1 MGSRLIFSEDA
12 VSEVVGYMLLLGII
26 VTSVGLVSVLAIPII
41 EDAKENAYLKNM
53 EQGFTV
59 MDSKISLVALGKS
72 PTQLVQMYCQ
82 KGDITVYNQTSSR
95 MTVSFT
101 NKTGTSFELY
111 NESIGSIQY
120 QLGENKIAYEGGG
133 VFRKYPG
140 EGDPVTITPPE
151 FHYNGET
158 LTLPIIKVEGNQ
170 STGGNGVL
178 NFFLVSDNKPNVLYP
193 NPGFN
198 SEFTNPL
205 MIGQQINV
213 VIKSDYY
220 VAWADY
226 IEQRTDATVTTNAA
240 AKEVRVSLNAKPND
254 QKQDLTPPVDVFGF
268 NVENET
274 ALGNFSMLLANGTS
288 NFKLKMTT
296 SETSTE
302 PYFTFYAD
310 KSGGLG
316 PNGVSIELIYYDLGD
331 YEQWTWDVQALKVG
345 SDFDIDFLDNNG
357 SVIYTSVDPSWTW
370 ANMTYDKTTN
380 KTGPGGQEIFYH
392 YMSEVGPT
400 FSFTPATEPGDPA
413 FPSGFDPDTSS
424 YVLYYDVM
432 PPRITYMHVV
442 EHELEVS
449 VG

>member
-1 MGSRLIFSEDA
+1 MSSRLIFSEDG

-26 VTSVGLVSVLAIPII
+26 VTSVGLVSVLAFPII

-72 PTQLVQMYCQ
+72 PTQLVQMYSQ
-82 KGDITVYNQTSSR
+82 KGDITVYDQTSSR

-111 NESIGSIQY
+111 NESIGTIQY

-140 EGDPVTITPPE
+140 EGDPITITPPE

-158 LTLPIIKVEGNQ
+158 LTLPIIKVKGNQ

-178 NFFLVSDNKPNVLYP
+178 NIFLVSDNIPNVLYP
-193 NPGFN
+193 NPDFN

-226 IEQRTDATVTTNAA
+226 IEQRTEATVTTNAA

-254 QKQDLTPPVDVFGF
+254 QNQSLTPPVDVFGF

-274 ALGNFSMLLANGTS
+274 ALNNFSMLLANGTS
-288 NFKLKMTT
+288 SFKLKMTT

-302 PYFTFYAD
+302 PYFTFSAV
-310 KSGGLG
+310 KSGGAG
-316 PNGVSIELIYYDLGD
+316 TAGVTIELKYYDLGD
-331 YEQWTWDVQALKVG
+331 VEHWKWDVQALKIG
-345 SDFDIDFLDNNG
+345 GDFDIDFLDNNG
-357 SVIYTSVDPSWTW
+357 TVEYESNDDSWTW
-370 ANMTYDKTTN
+370 TNTTYDTTN
-380 KTGPGGQEIFYH
+380 STGPGGQEIFYH

-413 FPSGFDPDTSS
+413 FPSGFDKDNSS

-442 EHELEVS
+442 EHELEVR

>member
-1 MGSRLIFSEDA
+1 MGSRLIFSEDG

-59 MDSKISLVALGKS
+59 LDSKVSLVALGKS
-72 PTQLVQMYCQ
+72 PTQLVQMYSQ
-82 KGDITVYNQTSSR
+82 KGDITVYNQTSNR
-95 MTVSFT
+95 MTVSFS

-111 NESIGSIQY
+111 NESIGTIQY
-120 QLGENKIAYEGGG
+120 QLGENMIAYEGGG

-140 EGDPVTITPPE
+140 EGDPITITPPE

-170 STGGNGVL
+170 STGGSGVL
-178 NFFLVSDNKPNVLYP
+178 NIFLVSDNIPNVLYP
-193 NPGFN
+193 NPDFN

-220 VAWADY
+220 MAWADY
-226 IEQRTDATVTTNAA
+226 IEQRTEATVTTNAA
-240 AKEVRVSLNAKPND
+240 AKEVRVSLNAKPNEQD
-254 QKQDLTPPVDVFGF
+254 QDLTPPVDVFGF

-288 NFKLKMTT
+288 SFKLKMTT

-331 YEQWTWDVQALKVG
+331 YEQWTWDVQALKIG

-357 SVIYTSVDPSWTW
+357 NVVYKSVDPSWTW
-370 ANMTYDKTTN
+370 TNTTYDKITN
-380 KTGPGGQEIFYH
+380 TTGPGGQELFYH
-392 YMSEVGPT
+392 YMSLVGPT
-400 FSFTPATEPGDPA
+400 FSFSP
-413 FPSGFDPDTSS
+413 FPSPYWDGFNPDTSS